1 MDRARHSV
9 ATNAAPEPDPDA
21 PDEVD
26 VLTAGDGNNER
37 HA

>member
-9 ATNAAPEPDPDA
+9 ATSAAPGSDPDA

-26 VLTAGDGNNER
+26 LLTAGDGTK
-37 HA
+37 